1 MKVTPEQRA
10 SWLESTAQSPFN
22 HWLDGQVRDAN
33 GKLDLEA
40 LHAVAKAH
48 GVDRQ
53 NDYAHLN
60 PGQQRMNIGNLL
72 RRVVPSNVYE
82 GVGAKLPS
90 EPMNGTPAI
99 KATPP
104 VAAKGSSPAPAPSN
118 PPIVQAKSP
127 PIERPAV
134 IREASVLALLKMHGQ
149 IIDELRARNVIR
161 TGNAPL
167 GDYAELLFATA
178 FGWTLSDNS
187 AAGHDAIDER
197 GVRYQIKARR
207 ITSSSKSRQLSAI
220 RKLPDKTFDMLAA
233 VIFDGDFQVQRA
245 ILLPHADVEARAT
258 RVEHTNSWRLMMD
271 DKVWMAAGAVDVTK
285 PLAMAA
291 LSI

>member
-22 HWLDGQVRDAN
+22 QWLDGQVRDAD
-33 GKLDLEA
+33 GKLDLDA
-40 LHAVAKAH
+40 LHAVARAH

-53 NDYAHLN
+53 SDYAHLN
-60 PGQQRMNIGNLL
+60 PGQQRMNIGNVL
-72 RRVVPSNVYE
+72 RRVVPPSVY
-82 GVGAKLPS
+82 GSVPAKPPLKPATPLPS
-90 EPMNGTPAI
+90 VKAVAKPA
-99 KATPP
+99 ATIEQLAP
-104 VAAKGSSPAPAPSN
+104 SPAPVVLPAP
-118 PPIVQAKSP
+118 V

-134 IREASVLALLKMHGQ
+134 IREASVLDLLKMHGQ
-149 IIDELRARNVIR
+149 IIEELRERNIIR

-207 ITSSSKSRQLSAI
+207 VTSASKSRQLSAI

-233 VIFDGDFQVQRA
+233 VIFDADYQVQRA
-245 ILLPHADVEARAT
+245 ILLPHAEVEARAS

-271 DKVWMAAGAVDVTK
+271 DRVWKAAGAVDVTK

-291 LSI
+291 LSL

>member
-22 HWLDGQVRDAN
+22 QWLDGQIRDAG
-33 GKLDLEA
+33 GKLDLDA
-40 LHAVAKAH
+40 LHAVARAH
-48 GVDRQ
+48 GIDRQ
-53 NDYAHLN
+53 SDYAHLN

-72 RRVVPSNVYE
+72 RRVVPPSVYE
-82 GVGAKLPS
+82 SIPAK
-90 EPMNGTPAI
+90 
-99 KATPP
+99 PP
-104 VAAKGSSPAPAPSN
+104 LSPATAPPSVKAVARPKTTIEQLAPSPASVGQPAP
-118 PPIVQAKSP
+118 V
-127 PIERPAV
+127 PIERPSV
-134 IREASVLALLKMHGQ
+134 IREASVLDLLRMHGQ
-149 IIDELRARNVIR
+149 IIDELRERKIIR

-207 ITSSSKSRQLSAI
+207 VTSSSKSRQLSAI

-233 VIFDGDFQVQRA
+233 VTFDADYQVQRA
-245 ILLPHADVEARAT
+245 ILLPHAEVEARAS
-258 RVEHTNSWRLMMD
+258 RVEHTNSWRLSMD
-271 DKVWMAAGAVDVTK
+271 DRVWNAAGAVDVTK

-291 LSI
+291 LKI